1 MVFRI
6 WNFKSYKPGSFKRNI
21 FAFLIKKF
29 SAFLK
34 LGSTGFLTVL
44 IKKKKKKKKI
54 HDIIIEVNFL
64 IIEDGLYKNVLTF

>member
-44 IKKKKKKKKI
+44 IKKKEI

>member
-44 IKKKKKKKKI
+44 IKKKKI